1 MVKLNLNSEFG
12 DELET
17 VKNSMINL
25 LNVVLEQDENPKSS
39 KGRDEPEV

>member
-1 MVKLNLNSEFG
+1 MVKLNQNSEFG

-25 LNVVLEQDENPKSS
+25 LNVVLEQEENPKSS
-39 KGRDEPEV
+39 KGIEEP